1 MRRQLVTFAAATAIG
16 IGMMTPASAV
26 APDQAAT
33 YMGRMAERAIAALA
47 SEQDPF
53 GKFNRLLYEGVD
65 FELISKQALG
75 RRGRRASA
83 AQLRE
88 IGRLLAAK
96 VTAVAAEHLG
106 QGRVTG
112 FRIGQSTPLPN
123 GHVLVQAVIV
133 GTGAKPIHTG
143 WRVAEEDGRLRVV
156 DVEFEGYSMRIH
168 YQNEFERR
176 IRFGG
181 IDGLIKSLRRDI
193 KNGA

>member
-1 MRRQLVTFAAATAIG
+1 MRRQLVTIAAATAIS
-16 IGMMTPASAV
+16 IGMMAPATAV

-65 FELISKQALG
+65 FELISKQAL
-75 RRGRRASA
+75 GRRASA

-193 KNGA
+193 KTGA